1 MSDIK
6 RLLLGYMYMIWQLCC
21 CIIATLHRLKMDS
34 FSSFLF
40 DILVLK
46 VYSADTIGLVSAIVN
61 CKSQYLYVHFY
72 VNCLTLGFQF
82 AWDYLY
88 VFIEQVSLNIVGNAK
103 SNNSSLATPYFTSAI
118 CESRKRPT

>member
-46 VYSADTIGLVSAIVN
+46 VYSADTIGLVSGYRKLQIAMELPLRIHIT
-61 CKSQYLYVHFY
+61 SM
-72 VNCLTLGFQF
+72 
-82 AWDYLY
+82 
-88 VFIEQVSLNIVGNAK
+88 IEYNRQRQIK
-103 SNNSSLATPYFTSAI
+103 
-118 CESRKRPT
+118 